1 MKDLQIMAT
10 TPPKKT
16 ATTKKVVAAAKPT
29 ARKAAP
35 KATAKTNGSSDTLR
49 DQAQALGKQAKTK
62 AYDAATSGKARA
74 SNAMGEFANVV
85 ESVAKTIDESVG
97 KQYGDYAR
105 KAADA
110 VSGAASSL
118 QSKDVDELLG
128 DARDFVRKR
137 PAVAIGAAAA
147 LGFALTRLL
156 KSSDDDEA

>member
-1 MKDLQIMAT
+1 MKDQQIMAT

-16 ATTKKVVAAAKPT
+16 ATAKKVVANAKPAAKKATP
-29 ARKAAP
+29 KAA
-35 KATAKTNGSSDTLR
+35 AAANGSADTLR
-49 DQAQALGKQAKTK
+49 DQAQAIGKQAKTK

-85 ESVAKTIDESVG
+85 ESVAKTIDENVG

-156 KSSDDDEA
+156 KSSDDDA

>member
-1 MKDLQIMAT
+1 MAT

-16 ATTKKVVAAAKPT
+16 ATVRKPATKAPVRAKALAAK
-29 ARKAAP
+29 KAAP
-35 KATAKTNGSSDTLR
+35 KAAKANGTADTLR
-49 DQAQALGKQAKTK
+49 DQAQALGNQAKTK
-62 AYDAATSGKARA
+62 AYDAATAGKARA

-85 ESVAKTIDESVG
+85 ESVAKTIDDNVG

-128 DARDFVRKR
+128 DAREFVRKR

-156 KSSDDDEA
+156 KSGDDDDA